1 LFKVAIAVKKLLAC
15 LVCLAF
21 IYGCYPLPFVNRNQE
36 GETSSTE
43 NIEAIA
49 ERDAENTPE
58 PTAEPNAQPS
68 DRPSQEGR
76 EKAISKT
83 ATVKVFHADRQCE
96 ALVPDNTEI
105 PIPAVGN
112 ASKEVMV
119 AATLQNLF
127 ESQDI
132 ANFQVAEYYVTL
144 DGNTAIVDITV
155 APNSRRTITSLSSCE
170 QFALFKAIEATL
182 TENSFDLNEVR
193 FTQSGGESIYL

>member
-1 LFKVAIAVKKLLAC
+1 VLSVFDLKPAVNTETIAK
-15 LVCLAF
+15 
-21 IYGCYPLPFVNRNQE
+21 QE
-36 GETSSTE
+36 EQT
-43 NIEAIA
+43 
-49 ERDAENTPE
+49 TP
-58 PTAEPNAQPS
+58 PTAEPTAKPS
-68 DRPSQEGR
+68 DRARQER
-76 EKAISKT
+76 NTKAIGKT
-83 ATVKVFHADRQCE
+83 ATVKVFHADQQCE

-105 PIPAVGN
+105 PIPSLGE

-127 ESQDI
+127 ENQDI
-132 ANFQVAEYYVTL
+132 SNFNVAEYYVTL

-182 TENSFDLNEVR
+182 TENSFDLSEVR